1 MSHSAA
7 SRAARPIP
15 KGVTGNGPVPRT
27 TSWVLPPW
35 GPEPLLS
42 PMVSCLHS
50 HRTAECCVRYSR
62 AGGMKVL
69 KCGTAT
75 PSCSDAWTQESSR
88 MHSHLPESRLC
99 ALGSS
104 RIHSHLHEARNAF
117 SISALSE
124 GHRGSTRISLDLCEC
139 PPLAFA
145 LHCDPSQFRHFPI
158 KRMHGYGVP
167 GHATHEKTLHVPDSF
182 APLSLTCLDSFPD
195 PYFGPPTTTESPLST

>member
-42 PMVSCLHS
+42 PMVSWLHS
-50 HRTAECCVRYSR
+50 HRTAEYCVRYSR

-88 MHSHLPESRLC
+88 IHSHLHEARKASIALLGHRGSTRISTRLAMLSHQC
-99 ALGSS
+99 SVRGSS
-104 RIHSHLHEARNAF
+104 RIHSHLPGPLRMPT
-117 SISALSE
+117 
-124 GHRGSTRISLDLCEC
+124 TRICSSL
-139 PPLAFA
+139 
-145 LHCDPSQFRHFPI
+145 
-158 KRMHGYGVP
+158 
-167 GHATHEKTLHVPDSF
+167 
-182 APLSLTCLDSFPD
+182 
-195 PYFGPPTTTESPLST
+195 

>member
-7 SRAARPIP
+7 FRAARPIP

-27 TSWVLPPW
+27 ISWVLPPW

-42 PMVSCLHS
+42 PMVSWLHS
-50 HRTAECCVRYSR
+50 HRTAEYCVRYSR

-88 MHSHLPESRLC
+88 IHSHLPESRLC

-104 RIHSHLHEARNAF
+104 RIHSHLHEARKA
-117 SISALSE
+117 SSALL
-124 GHRGSTRISLDLCEC
+124 GHRGSTRISTRLAMLSHQCSVRGSSRIHSHL
-139 PPLAFA
+139 PGPL
-145 LHCDPSQFRHFPI
+145 
-158 KRMHGYGVP
+158 RM
-167 GHATHEKTLHVPDSF
+167 
-182 APLSLTCLDSFPD
+182 
-195 PYFGPPTTTESPLST
+195 PTTRICSSL

>member
-1 MSHSAA
+1 MSSAVVSECAVTVAHFIFKRTGITATSHSAA

-27 TSWVLPPW
+27 TSWVFPPW

-50 HRTAECCVRYSR
+50 HRTAEYCVRYSR

-88 MHSHLPESRLC
+88 IHSHLPESRLC

-104 RIHSHLHEARNAF
+104 RINSHLHEARKA
-117 SISALSE
+117 SIALL
-124 GHRGSTRISLDLCEC
+124 GHRGSTRISTRLAMHSHQCSVRGSSRIHSHL
-139 PPLAFA
+139 PGPL
-145 LHCDPSQFRHFPI
+145 R
-158 KRMHGYGVP
+158 V
-167 GHATHEKTLHVPDSF
+167 
-182 APLSLTCLDSFPD
+182 
-195 PYFGPPTTTESPLST
+195 PTTRICSSL

>member
-117 SISALSE
+117 ASV
-124 GHRGSTRISLDLCEC
+124 LC
-139 PPLAFA
+139 PRVIADPLASPWTFA
-145 LHCDPSQFRHFPI
+145 SAHHSHLLFTVTRHSSATSP
-158 KRMHGYGVP
+158 YS
-167 GHATHEKTLHVPDSF
+167 HA
-182 APLSLTCLDSFPD
+182 
-195 PYFGPPTTTESPLST
+195 